1 MPGSRTQVDEMVQL
15 LIHADQPLVCL
26 PVLSE
31 CTPPQLSPHR
41 RPQPETGVSAT
52 EAGREQSLVVRGAEK
67 HVIITES
74 ASCSDKM
81 PQKNQRRSGFF
92 WLTVSEDL
100 VHHCLVPSHG

>member
-1 MPGSRTQVDEMVQL
+1 M
-15 LIHADQPLVCL
+15 
-26 PVLSE
+26 
-31 CTPPQLSPHR
+31 
-41 RPQPETGVSAT
+41 
-52 EAGREQSLVVRGAEK
+52 VRGAEK